1 MRHVAYIAGLFISL
15 MSYAA
20 EDIVFLAPD
29 KPPLFPGGNNSMMEY
44 LGRNIFIPLEA
55 DTVNGKSVVRFVVN
69 TDGSVGDV
77 EILRGLTPVHD
88 NEVIR
93 AVRSMT
99 GFAPGEKDGKVV
111 AAYVTLP
118 VWFKA
123 VLSAG
128 CGTIADGGDRRPPR
142 FPGGRIALSEYLTE
156 HLEWIEDGEEG
167 RVVARFI
174 VAETGIIDS
183 IWIERHLTPMQ
194 DAEVIRL
201 ISGMPRWE
209 PAVAD
214 GAPVR
219 STFILPVMFSN
230 PEKLQGGDGNTPARF
245 PGGQNKMDE
254 YLAYRLKWRDAP
266 NVRAG
271 NVVVEFFVEVN
282 GSITGARVL
291 KGLSASQDRQ
301 VLSAIE
307 KMPPWIPAKKN
318 GKIIKSHETLV
329 VRLAP

>member
-1 MRHVAYIAGLFISL
+1 M
-15 MSYAA
+15 
-20 EDIVFLAPD
+20 
-29 KPPLFPGGNNSMMEY
+29 
-44 LGRNIFIPLEA
+44 
-55 DTVNGKSVVRFVVN
+55 
-69 TDGSVGDV
+69 
-77 EILRGLTPVHD
+77 
-88 NEVIR
+88 
-93 AVRSMT
+93 
-99 GFAPGEKDGKVV
+99 
-111 AAYVTLP
+111 
-118 VWFKA
+118 
-123 VLSAG
+123 
-128 CGTIADGGDRRPPR
+128 R

-254 YLAYRLKWRDAP
+254 YLAYI
-266 NVRAG
+266 
-271 NVVVEFFVEVN
+271 F
-282 GSITGARVL
+282 
-291 KGLSASQDRQ
+291 
-301 VLSAIE
+301 
-307 KMPPWIPAKKN
+307 
-318 GKIIKSHETLV
+318 
-329 VRLAP
+329 